1 MVVKQAAR
9 TSRKA
14 RPLRHSE
21 EFARQRTTAKK
32 TSDKV
37 DVSEMRRRVKAEETR
52 PQLLYPNERKK
63 RNKQKY
69 ERVDRPACK
78 HRRVVI
84 IEYRPGQLVYRRDEK
99 SEEPRPIVGGSVC
112 HHKKSRNEYMESK

>member
-21 EFARQRTTAKK
+21 EFSRQRTTAKK

-37 DVSEMRRRVKAEETR
+37 DVSEMRRRVKKLGHRYCTLMKGRREI
-52 PQLLYPNERKK
+52 N
-63 RNKQKY
+63 RNM
-69 ERVDRPACK
+69 
-78 HRRVVI
+78 
-84 IEYRPGQLVYRRDEK
+84 
-99 SEEPRPIVGGSVC
+99 SEEIGQPVSIGMTL
-112 HHKKSRNEYMESK
+112 K